1 MAKYVKQEM
10 SDLNGSGKKR
20 AYYRLQTIR
29 NLSGDEFIE
38 IMAGRHAGVNPAI
51 VKQVLYQAAEDMAF
65 YMAMG
70 YTVTLDGIGTFRPSL
85 GMRRG
90 KQMEEMEEGSTK
102 RNAQSICVNDI
113 NFKPAKRLIKRTNEE
128 CELERGG
135 TNKLHRSPYTKEERL
150 KLAQEF
156 LENNPFMRVRDYIT
170 LTKLSRTAASMEL
183 REFSQQPDSGIGWTG
198 SGSSKLYIKKA
209 LT

>member
-38 IMAGRHAGVNPAI
+38 IMAGRHAGVNPAM

-70 YTVTLDGIGTFRPSL
+70 YSVTLDGIGTFRPSL

-156 LENNPFMRVRDYIT
+156 LGNNPFMRVRDYIT

>member
-20 AYYRLQTIR
+20 AYYRLETIR
-29 NLSGDEFIE
+29 NLSGEEFIE
-38 IMAGRHAGVNPAI
+38 IMAGRHAGVNPAM

-85 GMRRG
+85 GVRRG

-156 LENNPFMRVRDYIT
+156 LENNLFMRVRDYIT

-198 SGSSKLYIKKA
+198 NGSSKLYIKKA

>member
-38 IMAGRHAGVNPAI
+38 IMAGRHAGVNPAM

-156 LENNPFMRVRDYIT
+156 LENSPFMRVRDYIT

>member
-1 MAKYVKQEM
+1 MTKYVKQEM
-10 SDLNGSGKKR
+10 NDLNGSGKKR

-38 IMAGRHAGVNPAI
+38 IMAGRHAGVNPAM

-85 GMRRG
+85 GMQRG
-90 KQMEEMEEGSTK
+90 KQMEEMEEGSPK

-113 NFKPAKRLIKRTNEE
+113 NFKPAKKLIKRTNEE
-128 CELERGG
+128 CELERSG

-150 KLAQEF
+150 KLAQDF
-156 LENNPFMRVRDYIT
+156 LEMHPYMRVDDYIY
-170 LTKLSRTAASMEL
+170 LTKLSRTTATREL
-183 REFSQQPDSGIGWTG
+183 RQFSEQPENGIGWTG
-198 SGSSKLYIKKA
+198 KGSYKLYVRKKI
-209 LT
+209 

>member
-38 IMAGRHAGVNPAI
+38 IMAGRHAGVNPAM

>member
-38 IMAGRHAGVNPAI
+38 IMAGRHAGVNPAM

-70 YTVTLDGIGTFRPSL
+70 YTVTLDSIGTFRPSL

-90 KQMEEMEEGSTK
+90 KQMEAMEEGSTK

-156 LENNPFMRVRDYIT
+156 LENNLFMRVRDYIT

-183 REFSQQPDSGIGWTG
+183 RELSKQPDSGIGWTG
-198 SGSSKLYIKKA
+198 RGSSKLYIKKA

>member
-1 MAKYVKQEM
+1 MTKYVKQEM
-10 SDLNGSGKKR
+10 NDLNGSGKKR

-38 IMAGRHAGVNPAI
+38 IMAGRHAGVNPAM

-90 KQMEEMEEGSTK
+90 KQMEAMEEGSTK

-113 NFKPAKRLIKRTNEE
+113 NFKPAKKLIKRTNEE

-135 TNKLHRSPYTKEERL
+135 TNKLHRSPYIKEERL

>member
-38 IMAGRHAGVNPAI
+38 IMAGRHAGVNPAM

-156 LENNPFMRVRDYIT
+156 LENNLFMRVRDYIT

>member
-38 IMAGRHAGVNPAI
+38 IMAGRHAGVNPAM

-128 CELERGG
+128 CKLERGG

>member
-1 MAKYVKQEM
+1 MTKYVKQEM
-10 SDLNGSGKKR
+10 NDLNGSGKKR

-38 IMAGRHAGVNPAI
+38 IMAGRHAGVNPAM

-90 KQMEEMEEGSTK
+90 KQMEAMEEGSTK

-113 NFKPAKRLIKRTNEE
+113 NFKPAKKLIKRTNEE

>member
-1 MAKYVKQEM
+1 MTKYVKQEM
-10 SDLNGSGKKR
+10 NDLNSSGKKR

-38 IMAGRHAGVNPAI
+38 IMAGRHAGVNPAM

-90 KQMEEMEEGSTK
+90 KQMEEMEDGSTK

-150 KLAQEF
+150 KLAQDF
-156 LENNPFMRVRDYIT
+156 LENHPYMRVDDYKYF
-170 LTKLSRTAASMEL
+170 TKLSRTTATREL
-183 REFSQQPDSGIGWTG
+183 RQFSEQPESGIGWTG
-198 SGSSKLYIKKA
+198 KGSYKLYVKKKI
-209 LT
+209 

>member
-1 MAKYVKQEM
+1 MTKYVKQEM
-10 SDLNGSGKKR
+10 NDLNSSGKKR

-38 IMAGRHAGVNPAI
+38 IMAGRHAGVNPAM
-51 VKQVLYQAAEDMAF
+51 VKQVLYQVAEDMAF

-90 KQMEEMEEGSTK
+90 KQMEEMEEGSPK
-102 RNAQSICVNDI
+102 RNSQSICVNDI
-113 NFKPAKRLIKRTNEE
+113 NFKPAKKLIKRTNEE

-150 KLAQEF
+150 KLAQDF
-156 LENNPFMRVRDYIT
+156 LESHPYMRVDDYIYF
-170 LTKLSRTAASMEL
+170 TKLSRTTATREL
-183 REFSQQPDSGIGWTG
+183 RQFSEQPESGIGWTG
-198 SGSSKLYIKKA
+198 KGSYKLYVKKKI
-209 LT
+209 

>member
-1 MAKYVKQEM
+1 MTKYVKQEM
-10 SDLNGSGKKR
+10 NDLNGSGKKR
-20 AYYRLQTIR
+20 AYYRLETIR

-38 IMAGRHAGVNPAI
+38 IMAGRHAGVNPAM

-90 KQMEEMEEGSTK
+90 KQMEAMEEGSTK

-113 NFKPAKRLIKRTNEE
+113 NFKPAKKLIKRTNEE

-156 LENNPFMRVRDYIT
+156 LGNNPFMRVRDYIT

>member
-38 IMAGRHAGVNPAI
+38 IMAGRHAGVNPAM

-156 LENNPFMRVRDYIT
+156 LKNNLFMRVRDYIT

>member
-1 MAKYVKQEM
+1 
-10 SDLNGSGKKR
+10 
-20 AYYRLQTIR
+20 
-29 NLSGDEFIE
+29 
-38 IMAGRHAGVNPAI
+38 
-51 VKQVLYQAAEDMAF
+51 MAF

-156 LENNPFMRVRDYIT
+156 LVNNPFMRVRDYIT

-183 REFSQQPDSGIGWTG
+183 REFSQQPDSSIGWTG

>member
-38 IMAGRHAGVNPAI
+38 IMAGRHAGVNPAM

-85 GMRRG
+85 GVRRG

-156 LENNPFMRVRDYIT
+156 LENNLFMRVRDYIT